1 MDKLEILER
10 YYKAFI
16 GKDKPREFFLGLG
29 DYIDYGE
36 TLPEFDA
43 ITTALSKQAQPL
55 VDERKKK
62 EEAALS
68 RLVEIKKRIADYL
81 SAYLSARKIS
91 SPEIDQ
97 WLKQFDDFLYGRAD
111 MDGGPAYGM
120 IMHLGDVIKHLY
132 DKWPELQSF
141 AAKYIDFLELRSGNK
156 AVRKYIQV
164 PEFDAL
170 CEIDKRLERERS
182 TSLWGQ
188 QWQLYQVYK
197 AMKEGRERYK
207 NVVERHKRGEAQA
220 TREMLNYSVILY
232 EWTAIEEGGDN
243 HDGVCFVVDRIRP
256 AAERFH
262 THVVAQ
268 WERVEERRRPQEDT
282 ILLKKLDFSHQ
293 IGLLKLID
301 QNDIEHDIPVQGQVQ
316 REILRVIFQSNTDA
330 YSEWSLYDISEILGP
345 DDVGERAVK
354 NALYQ
359 FNRKVQLEI
368 PALKNLF
375 VLTKHSARIDQKY
388 LIKT

>member
-1 MDKLEILER
+1 
-10 YYKAFI
+10 
-16 GKDKPREFFLGLG
+16 
-29 DYIDYGE
+29 
-36 TLPEFDA
+36 
-43 ITTALSKQAQPL
+43 
-55 VDERKKK
+55 
-62 EEAALS
+62 
-68 RLVEIKKRIADYL
+68 
-81 SAYLSARKIS
+81 
-91 SPEIDQ
+91 
-97 WLKQFDDFLYGRAD
+97 
-111 MDGGPAYGM
+111 
-120 IMHLGDVIKHLY
+120 
-132 DKWPELQSF
+132 
-141 AAKYIDFLELRSGNK
+141 
-156 AVRKYIQV
+156 
-164 PEFDAL
+164 
-170 CEIDKRLERERS
+170 
-182 TSLWGQ
+182 
-188 QWQLYQVYK
+188 
-197 AMKEGRERYK
+197 
-207 NVVERHKRGEAQA
+207 
-220 TREMLNYSVILY
+220 MLNYSVILY